1 MKKERLLIETSKLL
15 LNEGQ
20 LEWLPS
26 NPRTWT
32 RQDLDK
38 LKASIERDPDFL
50 EDRPALIVPYKKD
63 KFIVFGG
70 NMRTAANQELNR
82 PTIPA
87 MKYIPE
93 TDEDRE
99 TIKRRAVLD
108 NGSFGAWDFDAL
120 ANEWDDLPLT
130 DWGVPAW
137 KADEENEDMDILSD
151 GNSRQHVY
159 LQFGKT
165 KIAITDDELN
175 ALQAKY
181 DEYTEKFGVQYG
193 FANYLLNGN
202 D

>member
-26 NPRTWT
+26 NPRQWT
-32 RQDLDK
+32 RQDLDN
-38 LKASIERDPDFL
+38 LKASIERDPDFM
-50 EDRPALIVPYKKD
+50 EDRPALIIPYTED

-70 NMRTAANQELNR
+70 NMRTAASQEMNR

-120 ANEWDDLPLT
+120 ANEWDDLPLA
-130 DWGVPAW
+130 DWGVRYA
-137 KADEENEDMDILSD
+137 E
-151 GNSRQHVY
+151 R
-159 LQFGKT
+159 T
-165 KIAITDDELN
+165 
-175 ALQAKY
+175 
-181 DEYTEKFGVQYG
+181 
-193 FANYLLNGN
+193 
-202 D
+202 

>member
-20 LEWLPS
+20 LDWLPS

-82 PTIPA
+82 PTMPA

-93 TDEDRE
+93 TGEDRE
-99 TIKRRAVLD
+99 TIKRRALLD

-137 KADEENEDMDILSD
+137 KADEENEDMGVLND
-151 GNSRQHVY
+151 GNSQQLVF